1 MIQFE
6 EFTLKNGL
14 EVIIQPEPKVSTVCV
29 NILYKV
35 GSRNENPEKTGFAH
49 LFEHLM
55 FGGSKHIKN
64 FDEELQAVGGENN
77 AFTSTDITN
86 YYITVPSTNLE
97 TALWLESDR
106 MLSLSF
112 DPQVLEVQRKVVIE
126 EFKQRYLNQ
135 PYGDLWLKLRPEAY
149 RVHPY
154 KWATIGKEISHIEE
168 ATMEDVKTFFKRYYH
183 PGNAVLVLAGDITPE
198 RGLALAEKWFG
209 PIPSQETPQDEIPQE
224 PRQQEKRYLE
234 ISATVPQNMLTKVFH
249 MPGRS
254 DFEEYAKADLVSDLL
269 GRGKSSRF
277 YDRLVKKTPLFSS
290 LNSYVMGSM
299 DPGLLVVS
307 GKLRNGSFE
316 KAESAIGKEIDQ
328 FLNQGLDQGEL
339 DKVKNMALSS
349 IVFGEVEVLNRAMS
363 LAFAKYLGNINLVN
377 EEIEIIESLTAEH
390 IMESA
395 AEVLREENSTTLHYV
410 KNEDQ
415 PINQQK
421 RRIGNE
427 TKH

>member
-14 EVIIQPEPKVSTVCV
+14 EVIIQPDSKVSTVCV

-86 YYITVPSTNLE
+86 YYITIPSTNLE

-154 KWATIGKEISHIEE
+154 RWATIGKEISHIEE
-168 ATMEDVKTFFKRYYH
+168 ATMEDVKKFFSSYYH
-183 PGNAVLVLAGDITPE
+183 PGNAILVLAGDITPE
-198 RGLALAEKWFG
+198 NGRILAEKWFG
-209 PIPSQETPQDEIPQE
+209 PIPSQETPADKIPKE
-224 PRQQEKRYLE
+224 PKQQEQRFVE
-234 ISATVPQNMLTKVFH
+234 ISAEVPQNMITKVFH

-254 DFEEYAKADLVSDLL
+254 DYEKYVRADLVSDLL
-269 GRGKSSRF
+269 GRGKSSRL
-277 YDRLVKKTPLFSS
+277 YDQLVKKMPLFSS
-290 LNSYVMGSM
+290 LNAYVMGSM

-307 GKLRNGSFE
+307 GKLSNGTFE
-316 KAESAIGKEIDQ
+316 KAEEAIQREIDS
-328 FLNQGLDQGEL
+328 FLDTGIEAAEL

-349 IVFGEVEVLNRAMS
+349 IVFSEVEILNRAMS
-363 LAFAKYLGNINLVN
+363 LAFAKYLGNVNLVN
-377 EEIEIIESLTAEH
+377 EEIDLIESITAAELL
-390 IMESA
+390 ESA
-395 AEVLREENSTTLHYV
+395 RNILRPSNETTLRYR
-410 KNEDQ
+410 KKD
-415 PINQQK
+415 
-421 RRIGNE
+421 
-427 TKH
+427 